1 MSEQHDDPWM
11 IDRLLAGEP
20 AAGDPPAGDPPTG
33 GSTALADLLSAA
45 TAPGTPGE
53 LAGEEAVM
61 AAFLARSSGISS
73 PSHPSRARRLPL
85 LSTLLAGK
93 VVAAA
98 AAGGIAIAGTA
109 AAAYTGNL
117 PDALQDVAHQT
128 IGAPAAGDN
137 ASADRPEAPAATPTD
152 SRSTD
157 APVGPDAS
165 GKAAYGLCTAW
176 DKGGLSTKSVAYEA
190 LVKAAGDASK
200 IEAYCKTVERP
211 GGAPTDHATGAP
223 TTPPGKPTARPTQAP
238 ESKPTTHTTG
248 APADVPTPTAPGA
261 KPTGR

>member
-1 MSEQHDDPWM
+1 M
-11 IDRLLAGEP
+11 
-20 AAGDPPAGDPPTG
+20 
-33 GSTALADLLSAA
+33 
-45 TAPGTPGE
+45 
-53 LAGEEAVM
+53 
-61 AAFLARSSGISS
+61 
-73 PSHPSRARRLPL
+73 

-128 IGAPAAGDN
+128 IGAPAADD
-137 ASADRPEAPAATPTD
+137 AADRSEAPATTPTG
-152 SRSTD
+152 RPSTA

-165 GKAAYGLCTAW
+165 GDAAYGLCTAW
-176 DKGGLSTKSVAYEA
+176 DKGGLATKSVAYEA

-211 GGAPTDHATGAP
+211 GDAPTGHATGAP
-223 TTPPGKPTARPTQAP
+223 TTPAAKPTARPTQAP
-238 ESKPTTHTTG
+238 ESKPTTHATG
-248 APADVPTPTAPGA
+248 APADAPTPTAPGA